1 MRLKISI
8 FLLLAVSAIS
18 LVSYNAQSQNVVG
31 DLTYYELITDII
43 SRDTLVSDWQNKIIE
58 ARVQSGQLERK
69 DSSRYSNIIK
79 ATKLSLFFKK
89 ADSLARDA
97 LVKDMQEN
105 QYLMSYL
112 SKEDLTKA
120 IDKLPEIDG
129 LHDTS
134 NISRE
139 IKLIAET
146 PKWESL
152 HKFSSPVMV
161 EKNLFL
167 IYHYKSTGRFNY
179 KYGVVLFSL
188 GNNDDYEIKQ
198 EVTLKQVIM

>member
-1 MRLKISI
+1 MRLQISI

-18 LVSYNAQSQNVVG
+18 LTSCKAQHQNVVG
-31 DLTYYELITDII
+31 DLAYYELITDII
-43 SRDTLVSDWQNKIIE
+43 SRDTLVSDWKNRIIE
-58 ARVQSGQLERK
+58 ARIKSGQLEWK

-79 ATKLSLFFKK
+79 ATKLSLFYKK

-112 SKEDLTKA
+112 SKEDLTEA

-146 PKWESL
+146 PKWESY

-161 EKNLFL
+161 GKNLFL